1 VSGEIKIYI
10 DGASRG
16 NPGES
21 GAGIVIKDRQGKIFK
36 RLRQYLGRATNNQAE
51 YRALLLALKASRE
64 LGQSIK
70 IFSDSELLVKQ
81 LKGSYRVKSKG
92 LKPYFDEVRNLLKG
106 FSSWEIA
113 HIPREQNREADAL
126 ANEAINTK
134 ENQ

>member
-1 VSGEIKIYI
+1 VSGDLKIYI

-21 GAGIVIKDRQGKIFK
+21 GAGIVIKDGKGRVFK

-64 LGQSIK
+64 LGQNIR
-70 IFSDSELLVKQ
+70 IYSDSELLVKQ

-92 LKPYFDEVRNLLKG
+92 LKPYFDEVRGLLRD

-113 HIPREQNREADAL
+113 HIPREQNMEADAL
-126 ANEAINTK
+126 ANEAIDTK
-134 ENQ
+134 EN

>member
-1 VSGEIKIYI
+1 MSGEIKIYI

-21 GAGIVIKDRQGKIFK
+21 GAGIVIKDGKGRIFK

>member
-1 VSGEIKIYI
+1 MSGDLKIYI

-21 GAGIVIKDRQGKIFK
+21 GAGIVIKDGKGRVFK

-64 LGQSIK
+64 LGQNIR
-70 IFSDSELLVKQ
+70 IYSDSELLVKQ

-92 LKPYFDEVRNLLKG
+92 LKPYFDEVRGLLRD

-113 HIPREQNREADAL
+113 HIPREQNMEADAL
-126 ANEAINTK
+126 ANEAIDTK
-134 ENQ
+134 EN

>member
-1 VSGEIKIYI
+1 MSGEIKIYI

-21 GAGIVIKDRQGKIFK
+21 GAGIVIKDGKGRIFK

-51 YRALLLALKASRE
+51 YRALLIALKASRE
-64 LGQSIK
+64 LGQNIR

-92 LKPYFDEVRNLLKG
+92 LKPYFNEVRELLKY

-113 HIPREQNREADAL
+113 HIPREQNMEADAL
-126 ANEAINTK
+126 ANEAIDTR
-134 ENQ
+134 ESY

>member
-64 LGQSIK
+64 LGQNIR

>member
-1 VSGEIKIYI
+1 VSGDLKIYI

-16 NPGES
+16 NPGEP

>member
-21 GAGIVIKDRQGKIFK
+21 GAGIVIKDGKGRIFK
-36 RLRQYLGRATNNQAE
+36 LRQYLGRATNNQAE

-92 LKPYFDEVRNLLKG
+92 LKPYFDEVRSLLKG